1 MNFVAPMQSKSS
13 GRIPQVNLWSSSHA
27 GAIARKSQQ
36 SWYKHR
42 TRAPHGAAVCSARP
56 RTEIT
61 ALVARNRLP
70 TDYPYRQFAEVG
82 GLLPYGNDPR
92 ARLSQAATL
101 T

>member
-1 MNFVAPMQSKSS
+1 LVQTP
-13 GRIPQVNLWSSSHA
+13 H
-27 GAIARKSQQ
+27 
-36 SWYKHR
+36 
-42 TRAPHGAAVCSARP
+42 TRAAWRGCVFPLVH

-92 ARLSQAATL
+92 ASLSQAATL